1 MRRTFNTTT
10 ALIASLSLLLPA
22 PGLAQDGQ
30 PEAEPILCP
39 DGSEPP
45 CEAPAAEA
53 PDPAP
58 DAAPLEA
65 TDEATGPN
73 AAPDAGDQTEIQ
85 PTLEPDADVS
95 PEPAA
100 DATPEVTAAPTPET
114 AQEPEAAPEPETT
127 PELEPSPEPE
137 AAPEAE
143 TAPEQSAEP
152 ETGSEPGAISEAVE
166 EPEAAATEPTAPAAQ
181 EQTTEPVIPPATA
194 PDEPAQTEAEA
205 PDEAATEAPTP
216 AEAEALD
223 ETLAEQ
229 IPALSEQPAPETG
242 TAPVAESLSADEAS
256 TEATVVEETV
266 TEETARSSAEEF
278 ITNLS
283 ATESTAR
290 ERDDDGLSD
299 GQKAV
304 LLGLGALA
312 VGAMLDNNRRVEV
325 NSGDRIV
332 VTNPDGSYQVIK
344 DDNALLRKPGS
355 TVRTETF
362 ADGSTR
368 TTVLREDGAR
378 IVTLYDPQ
386 LRIISR
392 VRVEPDGREYVLID
406 DSRGADPVDVRS
418 LPPAAPAM
426 SFSGSDDEEAL
437 RAALQRETGVARAFS
452 LAQVRQIEPV
462 RALAPVIDVDAI
474 TFETGS
480 AAIRPEQARALSR
493 LGRLVQDTIAL
504 NPREIF
510 LVEGHTDAVGAEAYN
525 LALSDRRAESVALA
539 LTEYFG
545 VPPEN
550 LVVQGYGEEFLKVPT
565 QDAER
570 ENRRVSLRR
579 ITDLLRV
586 TAAN

>member
-22 PGLAQDGQ
+22 PGLAQDSQ
-30 PEAEPILCP
+30 PETEPILCP

-58 DAAPLEA
+58 EEAPQEV
-65 TDEATGPN
+65 TDEAT
-73 AAPDAGDQTEIQ
+73 APEAGDQAEIQ
-85 PTLEPDADVS
+85 PTLEPDADIA

-100 DATPEVTAAPTPET
+100 NATPEVSAEPAPET
-114 AQEPEAAPEPETT
+114 AQDPEAAPESEAT
-127 PELEPSPEPE
+127 PELEPAPEPE
-137 AAPEAE
+137 AAPETE
-143 TAPEQSAEP
+143 TAPEQSADP
-152 ETGSEPGAISEAVE
+152 ETGSEPEASSEPVE
-166 EPEAAATEPTAPAAQ
+166 QPEAAATEPTEPAAQ
-181 EQTTEPVIPPATA
+181 DQTTEPVIPPATA
-194 PDEPAQTEAEA
+194 EDEPAQTEADA
-205 PDEAATEAPTP
+205 PDDAATETPTQ
-216 AEAEALD
+216 AEADAVD

-242 TAPVAESLSADEAS
+242 AAPVAEALSADEAS
-256 TEATVVEETV
+256 TDAAVVEETV

-290 ERDDDGLSD
+290 KSDDEGLSD

-368 TTVLREDGAR
+368 TTVIRQDGAR

-386 LRIISR
+386 LRIIRR

-437 RAALQRETGVARAFS
+437 RAALERETGVTRAFS

-493 LGRLVQDTIAL
+493 LGRLVQDTITL